1 MSSCKEQIT
10 EFISNLLND
19 VYLNPIAKHI
29 HENVD
34 SLKEKSMEE
43 IATELRE
50 VLNLPAVASIPV
62 IQAIPKTSQGISGLA
77 PSIVSSLP
85 GLGPMAVSA
94 PASAVKR
101 KTTKKEHP
109 PQVWLTL
116 EEYQSSIAD
125 GAKICA
131 YMSSR
136 CKDETKKNRVCGAVV
151 EETTETDPNN
161 WRCSQCV
168 GKPTEITKHTKK
180 SVSGIDPIKNLATP
194 IPEVPLASSLP
205 TQPVATIGEIP
216 TPSVSELP
224 PLPVNI
230 PVPTAKPMT
239 PAPCLKLARHN
250 GLKSNHL
257 KASNEDLTNIL
268 FSVNREVNPPL
279 IKAVGKV
286 QMDDPI
292 SEDYENKVEE
302 LTIEEK
308 KRVSRYGISYEFTP
322 RVSLPMSPPKMPSLP
337 SLPSIPGLPPLAGI
351 PGF

>member
-29 HENVD
+29 NENAD
-34 SLKEKSMEE
+34 SLKEKSIDE
-43 IATELRE
+43 IANELRE
-50 VLNLPAVASIPV
+50 ILSFPAPV
-62 IQAIPKTSQGISGLA
+62 VHAVPKISQGISGLA
-77 PSIVSSLP
+77 PSIVNTLP
-85 GLGPMAVSA
+85 GLGPIAAAA
-94 PASAVKR
+94 PTTMASAKR
-101 KTTKKEHP
+101 KTVKKEHP
-109 PQVWLTL
+109 PQVWLSL
-116 EEYQSSIAD
+116 EEYQSSIAG

-230 PVPTAKPMT
+230 PVPAAKPMT

-268 FSVNREVNPPL
+268 FSVNREVNPPA
-279 IKAVGKV
+279 IKAIGKV

-302 LTIEEK
+302 LTTEEK